1 MNVGVAIVNWL
12 GTAGTAAVYGTN
24 VAAVA
29 ATATTFWGSVAA
41 AAINVTLLTVASS
54 AFAPKP
60 GQNRSITPKQSLSGR
75 AVNSRV
81 AIGYRQYV
89 YGQVR
94 VGGQQ
99 IFIETTGTDN
109 KYLHFIIVHAAHE
122 CEEVGDLYIDDEIV
136 PLTGNAAA
144 VGSKYRGFLNVYTYD
159 GSPTQTHNTQ
169 LAADT
174 PLKWTDEH
182 DLRGIAYTY
191 CRLSI
196 DTENNVWPGGI
207 PSISRVIKGRKVY
220 DPRIDSTAYSANS
233 ALCTADFL
241 TSEFGYGRYGLTVTD
256 SDATSDIDVTSLEA
270 AANVCDEQITLDDN
284 QWITGTDVSIGT
296 KRTSDTT
303 PVKLYVA
310 TTDGTTGVT
319 APTGTGDDIDDGG
332 VTWNYDS
339 NFTNTESRYRT
350 NGTVRSSDTPM
361 SVVKKLKSS
370 MAGFVEYIGDK
381 WFIHAGA
388 YRAPSITLSEGDFR
402 GGING
407 QTQDDRRTNTNRVR
421 GVFSNAGNDFNVVEF
436 PAVTNSTYLTE
447 DREIEAWRE
456 VDFAFTTS
464 AATAQRLAK
473 IQLERARQQIT
484 HTARFSMKAM
494 QIQPGDTFNLKFEKY
509 GYGTTGSHD
518 GSENATILTD
528 TSKNWI
534 PDSLIGLRL
543 VNETDGSSG
552 VVSSNTD
559 TTITATLSGGAFD
572 WDVGDVYVLAKSF
585 SCTSHKLVLD
595 AGALVCEMSFRE
607 TSSAVYTWANGEE
620 TVLDPA
626 PNSNLPNPFSIA
638 APTNLTAAS
647 GTAQLVT
654 VGDVVQ
660 SRIRFN
666 FDVAAEANVQSHEIK
681 WRKRENYSISAITTT
696 NPAVL
701 TTTAEH
707 TLEDGDIV
715 TIWQV
720 SGMTEIIGIPYIV
733 ANSNPALK
741 TVELSNCNSTSFTTY
756 SGPTGWI
763 ELDWESSVTIA
774 APSSQFL
781 ISDVEDG
788 YAYDI
793 EVRAI
798 NALTKS
804 DWVVLAPHTVIGK
817 TAAPA
822 DPVAPT
828 VSAVANGVS
837 VQFGEHPD
845 LDFLQYQIWVQE
857 SSSAPTH
864 TGTGAFSPAPTTT
877 TSDRSKTITGLDP
890 DLTYYVFTAA
900 KDSSRLLSEIVAT
913 TPATI
918 SPLSVSADSSLGALA
933 IEDDVNL
940 GIEGNGG
947 VKASTVLP
955 VANTEATDNGA
966 TIDTSGDVNAAIDF
980 TASGAIKHGKTSSD
994 DASNAGF
1001 WLGKDGQVTPNYD
1014 FHIGNSTNSL
1024 KWDGSASTLEVKGDL
1039 KGGSS
1044 ITIGTGLDEFKVTSA
1059 GLTQF
1064 GGRITFDKFGA
1075 AGAKAIFSGN
1085 SVLTDNDIGIY
1096 SYMSVETPAKIVL
1109 GDSGGFINGA
1119 GNAKFKTLYI
1129 TTSLDLDSSTL
1140 DASNGVGTSGQ
1151 VLSSTGSATQWI
1163 NAPGGGSGTVTGTG
1177 TLDVITAWDTGGASL
1192 KNSALTQS
1200 IAAGASTMNFSSSS
1214 TASSSLIIEN
1224 SDTGS
1229 ASIADIRLQTINSA
1243 VEADAQILV
1252 NPAGYMNVKN
1262 IQGVSAIYTDFNT
1275 HVFRGNSGTVKF
1287 AKLTTE
1293 GLRIGDDAT
1302 ATAKLDV
1309 IGTGKFSSTVTAT
1322 GDFIGNELRCRTGQQ
1337 LVIQAGESY
1346 ISSGATGQTNELV
1359 YLNAEGGVEI
1369 SSSSDNWVG
1378 AWSTR
1383 YSTKLGSSGP
1393 KLEFGIGGSY
1403 DTNLYRS
1410 SANVLK
1416 TDDSFT
1422 AVGTVTASNLSG
1434 TNTGDQ
1440 SASEILTA
1448 IKTVDG
1454 AGSGLDADLLDGQ
1467 NASVS
1472 AGNNTIVQRHAS
1484 GYIFAN
1490 YFNTT
1495 PNTVTSGV
1503 TQVCVETGNDGYIR
1517 HGTAA
1522 AIRTFLGVESG
1533 ATADQTITLSG
1544 DATGSGTGS
1553 IAVTVANDSH
1563 NHSQVYIP
1571 DTRGAIRAPSYY
1583 PDRFVSY
1590 DFQNKADT
1598 LAGDDD
1604 WHVLQTV
1611 AKWSSWNAVHTQQQI
1626 AYTGPQLKHREATSD
1641 TVWGAWKTLWDSSND
1656 GSGSGLD
1663 ADTVDG
1669 IEASQFLRSDTASP
1683 QVSGQLYVGNSTSS
1697 YIWMVDTDHGNRA
1710 IHCNSNNIGF
1720 LNSSN
1725 GWGAYCTDAGLWHCD
1740 SGLSVNGN
1748 ATVTGNVGIGT
1759 TAPAA
1764 AAKLTVM
1771 GNQTFGLPGSGA
1783 NSSGRFISIEGNAD
1797 SGGEGSGRVFFTEHN
1812 SSTANMDNYGMS
1824 LGYRGGSTSIVGASG
1839 NTWTGLTQIGNGEWG
1854 MFGHNGSASGVK
1866 IMQGS
1871 RSATYTAHYSSGS
1884 ETMRVTGGN
1893 VGIGTTAPS
1902 ASLHVDAPSTTSNS
1916 LTYGAAAGQIFTNEN
1931 AELAFGLLNA
1941 SPYPLYIQGRNH
1953 TNGAKDIVLQSLG
1966 GKVGIGK
1973 TAPASLLHLASTGP
1987 AILTIEADTDNASET
2002 DNARIVLSQDGGAVV
2017 GRVGFANNTNSL
2029 EVINQYAEN
2038 LYLGTGNSTDFTINS
2053 SGHCVVQRRLY
2064 VGNSSS
2070 YFFTDTGSRTC
2081 YTGGDLYI
2089 QSGVGNYYNYATHQY
2104 LGSTSGDNVYLRG
2117 NPISGN
2123 DWRLEGTGT
2132 FRGNISDGSH
2142 TSGNAGYWPGY
2153 HNHTYGYDFEA
2164 TTTGTTLH
2172 LGRQSGTAGQ
2182 VLNIGADANA
2192 VLVSFRNTDSASSGV
2207 ATRVGWIAISASAT
2221 GYNSASDYR
2230 LKENSVG
2237 ITDGIT
2243 RLKQLSPIRF
2253 NFIAEPEKTV
2263 DGFLAH
2269 EVSDVIP
2276 EAISGEKDAMEDE
2289 EYEIS
2294 PATYNQDGELVGE
2307 RVMGTRSVP
2316 NHQGIDQSKLVPL
2329 LTAALQEAITKI
2341 EENAEQIAALKTLVA
2356 ALTKT

>member
-1 MNVGVAIVNWL
+1 M
-12 GTAGTAAVYGTN
+12 
-24 VAAVA
+24 
-29 ATATTFWGSVAA
+29 
-41 AAINVTLLTVASS
+41 
-54 AFAPKP
+54 
-60 GQNRSITPKQSLSGR
+60 
-75 AVNSRV
+75 
-81 AIGYRQYV
+81 
-89 YGQVR
+89 
-94 VGGQQ
+94 
-99 IFIETTGTDN
+99 
-109 KYLHFIIVHAAHE
+109 
-122 CEEVGDLYIDDEIV
+122 
-136 PLTGNAAA
+136 
-144 VGSKYRGFLNVYTYD
+144 
-159 GSPTQTHNTQ
+159 
-169 LAADT
+169 
-174 PLKWTDEH
+174 
-182 DLRGIAYTY
+182 
-191 CRLSI
+191 
-196 DTENNVWPGGI
+196 
-207 PSISRVIKGRKVY
+207 
-220 DPRIDSTAYSANS
+220 
-233 ALCTADFL
+233 
-241 TSEFGYGRYGLTVTD
+241 
-256 SDATSDIDVTSLEA
+256 
-270 AANVCDEQITLDDN
+270 
-284 QWITGTDVSIGT
+284 
-296 KRTSDTT
+296 
-303 PVKLYVA
+303 
-310 TTDGTTGVT
+310 
-319 APTGTGDDIDDGG
+319 
-332 VTWNYDS
+332 
-339 NFTNTESRYRT
+339 
-350 NGTVRSSDTPM
+350 
-361 SVVKKLKSS
+361 
-370 MAGFVEYIGDK
+370 
-381 WFIHAGA
+381 
-388 YRAPSITLSEGDFR
+388 
-402 GGING
+402 
-407 QTQDDRRTNTNRVR
+407 
-421 GVFSNAGNDFNVVEF
+421 
-436 PAVTNSTYLTE
+436 
-447 DREIEAWRE
+447 
-456 VDFAFTTS
+456 
-464 AATAQRLAK
+464 
-473 IQLERARQQIT
+473 
-484 HTARFSMKAM
+484 
-494 QIQPGDTFNLKFEKY
+494 
-509 GYGTTGSHD
+509 
-518 GSENATILTD
+518 
-528 TSKNWI
+528 
-534 PDSLIGLRL
+534 
-543 VNETDGSSG
+543 
-552 VVSSNTD
+552 
-559 TTITATLSGGAFD
+559 
-572 WDVGDVYVLAKSF
+572 
-585 SCTSHKLVLD
+585 
-595 AGALVCEMSFRE
+595 
-607 TSSAVYTWANGEE
+607 
-620 TVLDPA
+620 
-626 PNSNLPNPFSIA
+626 
-638 APTNLTAAS
+638 
-647 GTAQLVT
+647 
-654 VGDVVQ
+654 
-660 SRIRFN
+660 
-666 FDVAAEANVQSHEIK
+666 
-681 WRKRENYSISAITTT
+681 
-696 NPAVL
+696 
-701 TTTAEH
+701 
-707 TLEDGDIV
+707 
-715 TIWQV
+715 
-720 SGMTEIIGIPYIV
+720 
-733 ANSNPALK
+733 
-741 TVELSNCNSTSFTTY
+741 
-756 SGPTGWI
+756 
-763 ELDWESSVTIA
+763 
-774 APSSQFL
+774 
-781 ISDVEDG
+781 
-788 YAYDI
+788 
-793 EVRAI
+793 
-798 NALTKS
+798 
-804 DWVVLAPHTVIGK
+804 
-817 TAAPA
+817 
-822 DPVAPT
+822 
-828 VSAVANGVS
+828 
-837 VQFGEHPD
+837 
-845 LDFLQYQIWVQE
+845 
-857 SSSAPTH
+857 
-864 TGTGAFSPAPTTT
+864 
-877 TSDRSKTITGLDP
+877 
-890 DLTYYVFTAA
+890 
-900 KDSSRLLSEIVAT
+900 
-913 TPATI
+913 
-918 SPLSVSADSSLGALA
+918 
-933 IEDDVNL
+933 
-940 GIEGNGG
+940 
-947 VKASTVLP
+947 P

-1214 TASSSLIIEN
+1214 TASSSLIVEN
-1224 SDTGS
+1224 TDTGS
-1229 ASIADIRLQTINSA
+1229 ASIADIRFQTINGT

-1262 IQGVSAIYTDFNT
+1262 IQGVSAIYTDFTT
-1275 HVFRGNSGTVKF
+1275 HVFRANSGASTF
-1287 AKLTTE
+1287 AKLNTT
-1293 GLRIGDDAT
+1293 GLRLGDGGI

-1663 ADTVDG
+1663 ADLLDG

-1697 YIWMVDTDHGNRA
+1697 YIWMVDTDNGNRA

-1725 GWGAYCTDAGLWHCD
+1725 GWGAYCTDAGLWHCA

-1893 VGIGTTAPS
+1893 VGIGTTS
-1902 ASLHVDAPSTTSNS
+1902 
-1916 LTYGAAAGQIFTNEN
+1916 
-1931 AELAFGLLNA
+1931 
-1941 SPYPLYIQGRNH
+1941 
-1953 TNGAKDIVLQSLG
+1953 
-1966 GKVGIGK
+1966 
-1973 TAPASLLHLASTGP
+1973 PASLLHLASTGP
-1987 AILTIEADTDNASET
+1987 AVLTIEADTDNATET

-2017 GRVGFANNTNSL
+2017 GRMGFANNTNSL

-2070 YFFTDTGSRTC
+2070 YFFTDAGSRTC
-2081 YTGGDLYI
+2081 YTGGDFYI
-2089 QSGVGNYYNYATHQY
+2089 QSGVNVFYNYATHQY

-2123 DWRLEGTGT
+2123 DWLLEGDGNL
-2132 FRGNISDGSH
+2132 RGNISDGSH
-2142 TSGNAGYWPGY
+2142 GSGTGTGYFPGY
-2153 HNHTYGYDFEA
+2153 HNHTYGYEFE
-2164 TTTGTTLH
+2164 TTGTGTTLH
-2172 LGRQSGTAGQ
+2172 LGRQSGTGGQ
-2182 VLNIGADANA
+2182 VLNVGADANA
-2192 VLVSFRNTDSASSGV
+2192 TLVSFRNTNSASTGV
-2207 ATRVGWIAISASAT
+2207 ATRVGTINIGTSSTA
-2221 GYNSASDYR
+2221 YNTSSDYR
-2230 LKENSVG
+2230 LKENGVG

-2243 RLKQLSPIRF
+2243 RIKQLSPIRF
-2253 NFIAEPEKTV
+2253 NFIAEPDKTV

-2316 NHQGIDQSKLVPL
+2316 NYQGIDQAKIVPL
-2329 LTAALQEAITKI
+2329 LTAALKEAITKI
-2341 EENAEQIAALKTLVA
+2341 EENTEQIAALKTQVA
-2356 ALTKT
+2356 ALTET

>member
-319 APTGTGDDIDDGG
+319 APTGTGDDINDGG

-339 NFTNTESRYRT
+339 DFTNTESRYRT

-407 QTQDDRRTNTNRVR
+407 RTQDDRRTNTNRVR

-494 QIQPGDTFNLKFEKY
+494 QIQPGDTFNLTFDKY
-509 GYGTTGSHD
+509 GYS
-518 GSENATILTD
+518 
-528 TSKNWI
+528 SK
-534 PDSLIGLRL
+534 
-543 VNETDGSSG
+543 
-552 VVSSNTD
+552 
-559 TTITATLSGGAFD
+559 A
-572 WDVGDVYVLAKSF
+572 F

-947 VKASTVLP
+947 
-955 VANTEATDNGA
+955 
-966 TIDTSGDVNAAIDF
+966 
-980 TASGAIKHGKTSSD
+980 
-994 DASNAGF
+994 
-1001 WLGKDGQVTPNYD
+1001 
-1014 FHIGNSTNSL
+1014 
-1024 KWDGSASTLEVKGDL
+1024 
-1039 KGGSS
+1039 
-1044 ITIGTGLDEFKVTSA
+1044 
-1059 GLTQF
+1059 
-1064 GGRITFDKFGA
+1064 
-1075 AGAKAIFSGN
+1075 
-1085 SVLTDNDIGIY
+1085 
-1096 SYMSVETPAKIVL
+1096 
-1109 GDSGGFINGA
+1109 
-1119 GNAKFKTLYI
+1119 
-1129 TTSLDLDSSTL
+1129 
-1140 DASNGVGTSGQ
+1140 
-1151 VLSSTGSATQWI
+1151 
-1163 NAPGGGSGTVTGTG
+1163 
-1177 TLDVITAWDTGGASL
+1177 
-1192 KNSALTQS
+1192 
-1200 IAAGASTMNFSSSS
+1200 
-1214 TASSSLIIEN
+1214 
-1224 SDTGS
+1224 
-1229 ASIADIRLQTINSA
+1229 
-1243 VEADAQILV
+1243 
-1252 NPAGYMNVKN
+1252 
-1262 IQGVSAIYTDFNT
+1262 
-1275 HVFRGNSGTVKF
+1275 
-1287 AKLTTE
+1287 
-1293 GLRIGDDAT
+1293 
-1302 ATAKLDV
+1302 
-1309 IGTGKFSSTVTAT
+1309 
-1322 GDFIGNELRCRTGQQ
+1322 
-1337 LVIQAGESY
+1337 
-1346 ISSGATGQTNELV
+1346 
-1359 YLNAEGGVEI
+1359 
-1369 SSSSDNWVG
+1369 
-1378 AWSTR
+1378 
-1383 YSTKLGSSGP
+1383 
-1393 KLEFGIGGSY
+1393 
-1403 DTNLYRS
+1403 
-1410 SANVLK
+1410 
-1416 TDDSFT
+1416 
-1422 AVGTVTASNLSG
+1422 
-1434 TNTGDQ
+1434 
-1440 SASEILTA
+1440 
-1448 IKTVDG
+1448 
-1454 AGSGLDADLLDGQ
+1454 
-1467 NASVS
+1467 
-1472 AGNNTIVQRHAS
+1472 
-1484 GYIFAN
+1484 
-1490 YFNTT
+1490 
-1495 PNTVTSGV
+1495 
-1503 TQVCVETGNDGYIR
+1503 
-1517 HGTAA
+1517 
-1522 AIRTFLGVESG
+1522 
-1533 ATADQTITLSG
+1533 
-1544 DATGSGTGS
+1544 
-1553 IAVTVANDSH
+1553 
-1563 NHSQVYIP
+1563 
-1571 DTRGAIRAPSYY
+1571 
-1583 PDRFVSY
+1583 
-1590 DFQNKADT
+1590 
-1598 LAGDDD
+1598 
-1604 WHVLQTV
+1604 
-1611 AKWSSWNAVHTQQQI
+1611 
-1626 AYTGPQLKHREATSD
+1626 
-1641 TVWGAWKTLWDSSND
+1641 
-1656 GSGSGLD
+1656 
-1663 ADTVDG
+1663 
-1669 IEASQFLRSDTASP
+1669 
-1683 QVSGQLYVGNSTSS
+1683 
-1697 YIWMVDTDHGNRA
+1697 
-1710 IHCNSNNIGF
+1710 
-1720 LNSSN
+1720 
-1725 GWGAYCTDAGLWHCD
+1725 
-1740 SGLSVNGN
+1740 
-1748 ATVTGNVGIGT
+1748 
-1759 TAPAA
+1759 
-1764 AAKLTVM
+1764 
-1771 GNQTFGLPGSGA
+1771 
-1783 NSSGRFISIEGNAD
+1783 
-1797 SGGEGSGRVFFTEHN
+1797 
-1812 SSTANMDNYGMS
+1812 
-1824 LGYRGGSTSIVGASG
+1824 
-1839 NTWTGLTQIGNGEWG
+1839 
-1854 MFGHNGSASGVK
+1854 
-1866 IMQGS
+1866 
-1871 RSATYTAHYSSGS
+1871 
-1884 ETMRVTGGN
+1884 
-1893 VGIGTTAPS
+1893 
-1902 ASLHVDAPSTTSNS
+1902 
-1916 LTYGAAAGQIFTNEN
+1916 
-1931 AELAFGLLNA
+1931 
-1941 SPYPLYIQGRNH
+1941 
-1953 TNGAKDIVLQSLG
+1953 
-1966 GKVGIGK
+1966 
-1973 TAPASLLHLASTGP
+1973 
-1987 AILTIEADTDNASET
+1987 
-2002 DNARIVLSQDGGAVV
+2002 
-2017 GRVGFANNTNSL
+2017 
-2029 EVINQYAEN
+2029 
-2038 LYLGTGNSTDFTINS
+2038 
-2053 SGHCVVQRRLY
+2053 
-2064 VGNSSS
+2064 
-2070 YFFTDTGSRTC
+2070 
-2081 YTGGDLYI
+2081 
-2089 QSGVGNYYNYATHQY
+2089 
-2104 LGSTSGDNVYLRG
+2104 
-2117 NPISGN
+2117 
-2123 DWRLEGTGT
+2123 
-2132 FRGNISDGSH
+2132 
-2142 TSGNAGYWPGY
+2142 
-2153 HNHTYGYDFEA
+2153 
-2164 TTTGTTLH
+2164 
-2172 LGRQSGTAGQ
+2172 
-2182 VLNIGADANA
+2182 
-2192 VLVSFRNTDSASSGV
+2192 
-2207 ATRVGWIAISASAT
+2207 
-2221 GYNSASDYR
+2221 
-2230 LKENSVG
+2230 
-2237 ITDGIT
+2237 
-2243 RLKQLSPIRF
+2243 
-2253 NFIAEPEKTV
+2253 
-2263 DGFLAH
+2263 
-2269 EVSDVIP
+2269 
-2276 EAISGEKDAMEDE
+2276 
-2289 EYEIS
+2289 
-2294 PATYNQDGELVGE
+2294 
-2307 RVMGTRSVP
+2307 
-2316 NHQGIDQSKLVPL
+2316 
-2329 LTAALQEAITKI
+2329 
-2341 EENAEQIAALKTLVA
+2341 
-2356 ALTKT
+2356 